1 MKQRALQ
8 KGEVSGWIKRFIA
21 LWVLLILCAA
31 IPLGPLTMFMG
42 AGAVT
47 VTAAILASIVTDWNP
62 RAQIKPL
69 IALYVVLIGAEVL
82 LLLSL

>member
-31 IPLGPLTMFMG
+31 IPLGPMTMFMG

-47 VTAAILASIVTDWNP
+47 VTATILASIVTDWNP
-62 RAQIKPL
+62 RTQWKPL
-69 IALYVVLIGAEVL
+69 TVLYIVLIGAEVL

>member
-31 IPLGPLTMFMG
+31 IPLGPLTMFLG
-42 AGAVT
+42 VGAVT

-62 RAQIKPL
+62 RAQIKAL